1 MSKQI
6 EILIEG
12 QSKNIAPSR
21 VQVEEVLKGHKV
33 ISVLQVSPRPSKGG
47 WVVIAEVQDAPKVA
61 AKPKVKVASKPKVE
75 SKATKAKPKKS
86 FLGAKSDS
94 E

>member
-6 EILIEG
+6 NVDMPNADWHNSPTEEDIQLALG
-12 QSKNIAPSR
+12 SQKLLAVLR
-21 VQVEEVLKGHKV
+21 VKRSESGWSALVEVEAKKAK
-33 ISVLQVSPRPSKGG
+33 P
-47 WVVIAEVQDAPKVA
+47 APKKA
-61 AKPKVKVASKPKVE
+61 ETPKPKVE
-75 SKATKAKPKKS
+75 SKAKPKKS